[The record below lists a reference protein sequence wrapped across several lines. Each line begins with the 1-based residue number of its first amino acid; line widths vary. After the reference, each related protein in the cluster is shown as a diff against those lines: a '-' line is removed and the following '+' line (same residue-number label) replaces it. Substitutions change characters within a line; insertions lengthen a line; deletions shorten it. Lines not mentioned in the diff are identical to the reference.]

1 MLPKVDLFCH
11 LRKICTFSIV
21 SGEQWCNVNCVDTES
36 DMVSHIIDFKTKVLL
51 ERVISTGRHS
61 NPKFTSNSITP
72 KYVKQK
78 RSQN

>member
-1 MLPKVDLFCH
+1 
-11 LRKICTFSIV
+11 
-21 SGEQWCNVNCVDTES
+21 
-36 DMVSHIIDFKTKVLL
+36 MVSNIIDFKTKVLL

-61 NPKFTSNSITP
+61 NPKFASNSITP